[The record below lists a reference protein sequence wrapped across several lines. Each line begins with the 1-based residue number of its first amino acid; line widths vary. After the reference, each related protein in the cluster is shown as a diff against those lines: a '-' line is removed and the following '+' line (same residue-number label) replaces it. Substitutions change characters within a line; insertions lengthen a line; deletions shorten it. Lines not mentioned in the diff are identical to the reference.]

1 MFYKFILTS
10 FIICVYKLQ
19 NANFAVVIKII
30 EKMKIAIGNDHAGT
44 AYKFK
49 IIEALQ
55 KKGIQVINFGTNNE
69 DSMDYADA
77 IHPVADAV
85 ENGTVDYG
93 VILCGSGNGAAMTA
107 NHHKGIRAAL
117 CWTNEIVSLAREH
130 NDANILSIPA
140 RFVSEAQALQFV
152 ETFLK
157 TKFEGGRHATRIKKI
172 PTQNC

>member
-1 MFYKFILTS
+1 
-10 FIICVYKLQ
+10 
-19 NANFAVVIKII
+19 
-30 EKMKIAIGNDHAGT
+30 MKIAIGNDHAGT

-49 IIEALQ
+49 IVDLL
-55 KKGIQVINFGTNNE
+55 KNKGFEVLNFGTDSEN
-69 DSMDYADA
+69 SMDYADA

-85 ENGTVDYG
+85 ENKTADLGI
-93 VILCGSGNGAAMTA
+93 ILCGSGNGAAMTA

-152 ETFLK
+152 ETFLT
-157 TKFEGGRHATRIKKI
+157 TKFEGGRHETRIKKI

>member
-1 MFYKFILTS
+1 
-10 FIICVYKLQ
+10 
-19 NANFAVVIKII
+19 
-30 EKMKIAIGNDHAGT
+30 MKIAIGNDHAGT

-49 IIEALQ
+49 IVDLLHKKDIEVL
-55 KKGIQVINFGTNNE
+55 NFGTDSEN
-69 DSMDYADA
+69 SMDYADA

-85 ENGTVDYG
+85 ESGAADLG
-93 VILCGSGNGAAMTA
+93 IILCGSGNGAAMTA

-152 ETFLK
+152 ETFLT
-157 TKFEGGRHATRIKKI
+157 TKFEGGRHETRINKI
-172 PTQNC
+172 PTQNS